1 MPISSYVLIAFSE
14 PWRADRLCQLVQELR
29 PGMRA
34 VQVNDGLGA
43 LKACKRHVPTLLIAD
58 GELNGLDG
66 PGLLRQLRRHGP
78 TQRLACIIISERTSA
93 EHIRTVLP
101 LAPTAYLAKP
111 VDLDNL
117 RQRLDNLL
125 PRSAAQQKMHPAITS
140 GGLPEFLERMRKSAR
155 GAPMMQA
162 VHEVL
167 ERCLKATEQSLGDLE
182 AVFRRD
188 PQITARLISQ
198 ANSAAQHQGAPCQTL
213 SQALARLG
221 IRRSLNL
228 ALETALQRNARLR
241 DERLAAQSQALCE
254 QAQRVADLA
263 FWLARQLKLDA
274 ELCYT
279 AGLLQNIGE
288 LALLRSLQDWLD
300 SGQVLQEEEIQQ
312 ALRERAAG
320 FGSALRAQWRLPLGL
335 RQVIA
340 SYYSLGAG
348 VFSREALVL
357 NLAGLL
363 LALPAGESPLSLA
376 DERVVRL
383 LRVDVSLLQRV
394 PLG

>member
-14 PWRADRLCQLVQELR
+14 PWRADRLCQLVQALR
-29 PGMRA
+29 PGMKV
-34 VQVNDGLGA
+34 VQVNDGLRA
-43 LKACKRHVPTLLIAD
+43 LKACQRQAPLLLVAD

-78 TQRLACIIISERTSA
+78 TQRLACILISDRTSA

-117 RQRLDNLL
+117 RQRLDSLL
-125 PRSAAQQKMHPAITS
+125 PRAGTPQATSAIPA
-140 GGLPEFLERMRKSAR
+140 GGLSEFLERMRKSAR

-167 ERCLKATEQSLGDLE
+167 ERCLKATEQNLTDLE

-198 ANSAAQHQGAPCQTL
+198 SNSAAQHQGAPCQTL

-221 IRRSLNL
+221 VKRSLNL
-228 ALETALQRNARLR
+228 ALETAVQRNARLQ
-241 DERLAAQSQALCE
+241 DERLAALALGFCE
-254 QAQRVADLA
+254 QAQHTADLA
-263 FWLARQLKLDA
+263 YWLARQMKLDA

-300 SGQVLQEEEIQQ
+300 SGQALAEEELQQ

-340 SYYSLGAG
+340 AYYSLGGG

-357 NLAGLL
+357 NLTRLL
-363 LALPAGESPLSLA
+363 LELPATESAMSLES
-376 DERVVRL
+376 ERVVRL
-383 LRVDVSLLQRV
+383 LRVDASVLQRV
-394 PLG
+394 PRG